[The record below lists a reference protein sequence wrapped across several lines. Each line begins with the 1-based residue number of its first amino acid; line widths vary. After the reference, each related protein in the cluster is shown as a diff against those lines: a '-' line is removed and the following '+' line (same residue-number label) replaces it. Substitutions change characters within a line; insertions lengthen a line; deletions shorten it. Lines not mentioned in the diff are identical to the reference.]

1 MLRIEQSEPVPGL
14 VVIRLV
20 GRVMLGNESAAIPD
34 IVAQLLKQ
42 GKKTFICDLSGVTHI
57 DSTGIGR
64 FIASLNHVFRE
75 KGRLL
80 MAGAEGQVREGFK
93 VTRLDTVFEFH
104 PTLED
109 ALKAVH

>member
-1 MLRIEQSEPVPGL
+1 MLRIEQNEPVPGL
-14 VVIRLV
+14 IVLKLS
-20 GRVMLGNESAAIPD
+20 GRIMLGNESAAIPD
-34 IVAQLLKQ
+34 VVLRLLKQ
-42 GKKTFICDLSGVTHI
+42 GKKIFICDLSGVTHI

-75 KGRLL
+75 KGRLI
-80 MAGAEGQVREGFK
+80 MAGADGQVREGFK

-104 PTLED
+104 PTVDD

>member
-1 MLRIEQSEPVPGL
+1 MLRIEQNEPVPGL
-14 VVIRLV
+14 IVLKLS
-20 GRVMLGNESAAIPD
+20 GRIMLGNESAAIPD
-34 IVAQLLKQ
+34 VVLRLLKQ
-42 GKKTFICDLSGVTHI
+42 GKKIFICDLSGVTHI

-75 KGRLL
+75 KGRLI
-80 MAGAEGQVREGFK
+80 MAGADGQVREGFK

-104 PTLED
+104 PTVDE

>member
-14 VVIRLV
+14 IVLKLS
-20 GRVMLGNESAAIPD
+20 GRIMLGNESAAIPD
-34 IVAQLLKQ
+34 VVLRLLKQ
-42 GKKTFICDLSGVTHI
+42 GKKIFICDLSGVTHI

-75 KGRLL
+75 KGRLI
-80 MAGAEGQVREGFK
+80 MAGADGQVREGFK

-104 PTLED
+104 PTVDE